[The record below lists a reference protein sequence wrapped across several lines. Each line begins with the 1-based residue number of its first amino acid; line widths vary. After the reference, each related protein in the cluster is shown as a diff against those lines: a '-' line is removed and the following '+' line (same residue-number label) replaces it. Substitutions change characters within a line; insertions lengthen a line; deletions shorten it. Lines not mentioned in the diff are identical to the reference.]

1 MLTEAYHC
9 VSNMLSGLL
18 ILIDRDNTKDKRVKQ
33 EGSID
38 KRRNLT
44 TGGIKL
50 DLEWPER
57 NKQTE
62 ICVKLTLFSLKLR
75 TDKDT
80 VVPGLLELKVTKQSS
95 FVHPNSNKSISQ
107 AG

>member
-1 MLTEAYHC
+1 
-9 VSNMLSGLL
+9 MLSGLF
-18 ILIDRDNTKDKRVKQ
+18 ILINRDNTKDKRAKQ

-44 TGGIKL
+44 TGAIKS
-50 DLEWPER
+50 DLEWHER

-75 TDKDT
+75 ADKDT
-80 VVPGLLELKVTKQSS
+80 GVPGLLELKVTKQSS